1 MPRLKTSSG
10 TTQDGH
16 TRGLTSTRRRE
27 PATAVRLLNETSP
40 GSCCELSLE
49 RPVRQR
55 WLVGD
60 VHVAWGL

>member
-10 TTQDGH
+10 TT
-16 TRGLTSTRRRE
+16 RGLTSTRRGE
-27 PATAVRLLNETSP
+27 PATAVRLLKETSP
-40 GSCCELSLE
+40 GSCCELSPE